1 MRLSQ
6 TRTTNSIAM
15 VSAADPTRSALR
27 TRFDA
32 TNDSYSRLTVTSHV
46 VRRDGGQ
53 IIATL
58 PLAEVEA
65 CHEQVTGRNDPYPS
79 AFLKERKHI
88 TSRVGRHLRRLDSP
102 PLEAHLDHGMEW
114 NRNPAS
120 RVSIDSP
127 KTHAT
132 QYCTPCAIQDLGVRT
147 QSPTHLIENKSTVG
161 EGRQRFIASRHGR
174 TEC

>member
-53 IIATL
+53 IVATL

-79 AFLKERKHI
+79 AFLEERKHI
-88 TSRVGRHLRRLDSP
+88 TSRVGRHLRRRDSP
-102 PLEAHLDHGMEW
+102 PLEAHLDHGVEW
-114 NRNPAS
+114 EPQSHLKGVNRQ
-120 RVSIDSP
+120 P
-127 KTHAT
+127 KDT
-132 QYCTPCAIQDLGVRT
+132 CRT
-147 QSPTHLIENKSTVG
+147 VLHVMCYTRSW
-161 EGRQRFIASRHGR
+161 R
-174 TEC
+174 